1 MKDDYSDIINLS
13 RPMSSKH
20 KPMARDNRASQFS
33 PFAALTGYEEAI
45 AEENRLTY
53 KERFLSS
60 DEEDKINES
69 LCCLKPNDEIEITH
83 FEKDT
88 NKKGGLYKTTKAKVT
103 KVNLEKG
110 ELHLTDGSIIPL
122 CSIKRLKR
130 LNASDI

>member
-13 RPMSSKH
+13 RPRSSKH
-20 KPMARDNRASQFS
+20 KPMEREKRASQFS
-33 PFAALTGYEEAI
+33 PFAALAGYEEAI

-60 DEEDKINES
+60 DEENKINES
-69 LCCLKPNDEIEITH
+69 LCSLKPNDEIEIIY

-110 ELHLTDGSIIPL
+110 ELHLTGGSIIPL
-122 CSIKRLKR
+122 CAIKRLKR
-130 LNASDI
+130 LNTSDI